1 MKNNIFFLISFYF
14 FCQHYFVLS
23 YFILFYLCLFLV
35 YIVYL
40 ILFDLNLFYFIILF
54 LVVFLLYDLKNSLV
68 VFHLYN
74 ELEFWRADTPKC
86 WYVTLTGYN
95 YLYMLQLV
103 LSVGAQACLGIVR
116 VRKKIKLASR
126 NMVQQHGSE
135 SHNHLPPFHYGL
147 VVFA

>member
-14 FCQHYFVLS
+14 FCQHFF
-23 YFILFYLCLFLV
+23 FIYSFLILYVSFLV

-40 ILFDLNLFYFIILF
+40 ILFNLNLFYFIILF

-74 ELEFWRADTPKC
+74 ELEFRRADTPKC

-116 VRKKIKLASR
+116 VRKKSNLQAGIWFSSMALSPIITFPHFT
-126 NMVQQHGSE
+126 MV
-135 SHNHLPPFHYGL
+135 
-147 VVFA
+147 